1 MQPTETE
8 VLNKVLQMTPLT
20 RLSVFHA
27 GTGRRCNLLVDD
39 CLIIAY
45 ELGGLYFDTEGELV
59 KGECAEVKPISSAHF
74 GLFFGGIAFVYFVVY
89 PAIVDFGLWLAK

>member
-27 GTGRRCNLLVDD
+27 GTGRRCDLLVGD

-45 ELGGLYFDTEGELV
+45 ELGGMYFDTEGELV
-59 KGECAEVKPISSAHF
+59 KGECAEVNPISPWHII
-74 GLFFGGIAFVYFVVY
+74 LFFVGMAFVYFVVY
-89 PAIVDFGLWLAK
+89 PALVDLAEWLL